1 MEAIV
6 LDTNLDMVGIIDLY
20 ESFIWTDRYNKNGD
34 FELKISAKD
43 GLPEYIQKDY
53 YLINPDSEHVMIIDS
68 ILLETDF
75 EKGSF
80 FTIKGKSLEYILN
93 RRIVWKKTSFEAA
106 SVTDP
111 KPNLQDGIK
120 RLLTENVISPEIAAR
135 RIDNFEFEES
145 TLNKITSLEFE
156 AQYFGEDLYEIISK
170 LCEENDIGFKIT
182 LTDDKKFVFKL
193 YAGEDRSYGT
203 DENPQIFNPYVI
215 FSPKFDN
222 VINTSYL
229 DSNSSFKNV
238 TLVGGEAET
247 NDQGE
252 EISRDTYVVT
262 LADFSVGLNRREIFT
277 NASSVTRN
285 IDSEDAL
292 TEEQYQAHLRQAGID
307 TLIDNTITTIFESEL
322 EPKIMYIY
330 GQDYFI
336 GDIIQIENEYG
347 QGGRAY
353 ISEFVTSCDTN
364 GMSAYPTFETI
375 QKGVYETE

>member
-6 LDTNLDMVGIIDLY
+6 LDTNFDMVGIIDIY
-20 ESFIWTDRYNKNGD
+20 ESFIWTDRYNRCGD
-34 FELKISAKD
+34 FELKISAKN
-43 GLPEYIQKDY
+43 GLPDYIKKDY
-53 YLINPDSEHVMIIDS
+53 YLINSESEHVMIIDS
-68 ILLETDF
+68 ILLNTDP
-75 EKGSF
+75 EEGSF
-80 FTIKGKSLEYILN
+80 FKISGVSLENILN
-93 RRIVWKKTSFEAA
+93 RRIVWKKTSFK
-106 SVTDP
+106 TDSETNI
-111 KPNLQDGIK
+111 KPNLQNGIK
-120 RLLTENVISPEIAAR
+120 TLLNENVISPIIAVR

-145 TLNKITSLEFE
+145 TDDKITSLEFE
-156 AQYFGEDLYEIISK
+156 AQYFGEDLYEVICK
-170 LCEENDIGFKIT
+170 LCDENDIGFKIT
-182 LTDDKKFVFKL
+182 LTDNKKFVFKL

-203 DENPQIFNPYVI
+203 DENPQIDNPYIV

-277 NASSVTRN
+277 DAKSVTRN

-292 TEEQYQAHLRQAGID
+292 TEEQYQAHLRKAGID
-307 TLIDNTITTIFESEL
+307 TLIENTITTIFESEV
-322 EPKIMYIY
+322 EPKRMYVY
-330 GQDYFI
+330 GEDYFI
-336 GDIIQIENEYG
+336 GDIVQMENEYG

-353 ISEFVTSCDTN
+353 ISEFVMSSDTN
-364 GMSAYPTFETI
+364 GISAYPTFTTI